1 MKTKQF
7 FLLLYCLLAISCLW
21 SQTKNTPIPDDTLK
35 NSIIN
40 VKPICNGVSGYS
52 RFNGQNN
59 TCIGGQT
66 KLYYSI
72 SYSTSFQFGVDIDI
86 KFNMLDYTGTISMNA
101 SYKIYGPFNQ
111 NDDYVSMIGLN
122 IAPVVETGISNT
134 GWHAF
139 NSSVIANKLY
149 IVEIITNS
157 CEGMIDWQTNFLTNQ
172 LFECSYSTICESCLP
187 KFQPIG
193 RKVFVV
199 SAWVKE
205 EVASANGEIN
215 YTASVLRVTSGTN
228 TRVLTPKGQ
237 IIDGWQRIEDTITTN
252 TIGNLKIECM
262 VSSGT
267 SYFDDIRVFP
277 YDGTMIT
284 YVYDPVTLRL
294 AAELDER
301 NYAKIYE
308 YDEEGK
314 LVRIKQETEKG
325 IMTIQE
331 NRENSSTTVPG
342 Y

>member
-1 MKTKQF
+1 MKIKQILF
-7 FLLLYCLLAISCLW
+7 CLFCLLTISGLW
-21 SQTKNTPIPDDTLK
+21 SQTKNMPIPPDTLTNGTIN
-35 NSIIN
+35 NS
-40 VKPICNGVSGYS
+40 VSICNRVPGSAV
-52 RFNGQNN
+52 FNKEHT

-66 KLYYSI
+66 KLYYSF
-72 SYSTSFQFGVDIDI
+72 SPAASFQFGVGILLQYRTLNYSGTADI
-86 KFNMLDYTGTISMNA
+86 NS

-111 NDDYVSMIGLN
+111 TDDYLLMIGSN
-122 IAPVVETGISNT
+122 SAPVLESGTSNT
-134 GWHAF
+134 GWRTF

-149 IVEIITNS
+149 VVEIVAAN
-157 CEGMIDWQTNFLTNQ
+157 CEGTINWQSNSAIA
-172 LFECSYSTICESCLP
+172 CSDSPSCESCMP
-187 KFQPIG
+187 KFQPAG
-193 RKVFVV
+193 KVFVV

-205 EVASANGEIN
+205 ETGSGNGSIN
-215 YTASVLRVTSGTN
+215 YTNSTLKVTSGSN
-228 TRVLTPKGQ
+228 IRNMIPKGQ

-252 TIGNLKIECM
+252 SVGNIKMECI
-262 VSSGT
+262 VTSGI

-277 YDGTMIT
+277 YDGTMVT
-284 YVYDPVTLRL
+284 YVYDPATLRL

-314 LVRIKQETEKG
+314 LIRVKKETEKG

>member
-1 MKTKQF
+1 MKIKNV
-7 FLLLYCLLAISCLW
+7 LLALYCLLIGTSLW
-21 SQTKNTPIPDDTLK
+21 AQPKNGIPPPDTLR
-35 NSIIN
+35 NSS
-40 VKPICNGVSGYS
+40 VYTTRSLCNTIWLGVFDAQTTS
-52 RFNGQNN
+52 
-59 TCIGGQT
+59 CIDGQT

-72 SYSTSFQFGVDIDI
+72 SFTESFQLGVGPSL
-86 KFNMLDYTGTISMNA
+86 NYWAYNYAGTANINT
-101 SYKIYGPFNQ
+101 SYKIYGPFNPT
-111 NDDYVSMIGLN
+111 DDYETSVASN
-122 IAPVVETGISNT
+122 IAPVLESGASGTGSRN
-134 GWHAF
+134 F
-139 NSSVIANKLY
+139 NSNVIAGKLY
-149 IVEIITNS
+149 IIEITAYS
-157 CEGMIDWQTNFLTNQ
+157 CSGRIQFGSSGGFSCANQ
-172 LFECSYSTICESCLP
+172 VSCESCLP